1 MRVRGIALS
10 DALLT
15 PRPPRRP
22 KRRRGGAGRAIL
34 ALVLLVVLAAAVVGS
49 VGWYRYLR
57 PENDVVAGKTI
68 EVTIEKGSGTAAIA
82 RTLVTAGVVS
92 NSQMFRWQAKRAGA
106 DGKLKAGE
114 YKFSTGMPNE
124 LVLEK
129 LQKGPDIVYY
139 DVVIPEGF
147 TAKQVAARFAK
158 RAKLDE
164 DVLLDLVLK
173 RAEQFSAKHP
183 YLKGAYAGSME
194 GFLFPATYRVK
205 EGTTEKAVVEMML
218 TKFDAEIANIDMSFA
233 ESKNL
238 TVTDVVKIASVLERE
253 TRIAKEFPL
262 VSSVIYNRLKI
273 GMRLQLCATVLY
285 RLPSGTS
292 LTTTHLKNSDPYNTY
307 SHDGLP
313 VGPIS
318 NPGARALEAAAHP
331 ATEKY
336 LYYVLTG
343 KDGSQTFT
351 TNYADFLK
359 AKAINKRVFGKQ

>member
-1 MRVRGIALS
+1 M
-10 DALLT
+10 LT
-15 PRPPRRP
+15 ARPPRRP
-22 KRRRGGAGRAIL
+22 KRRGGAGKPIL
-34 ALVLLVVLAAAVVGS
+34 GLILILLIVAAAVGA

-57 PENDVVAGKTI
+57 PENDVAAGKNVQI
-68 EVTIEKGSGTAAIA
+68 VIEKGSGTAAIA
-82 RTLVTAGVVS
+82 TTLVEAGIVA
-92 NSQMFRWQAKRAGA
+92 NSEMFRLQAKRAGA

-114 YKFSTGMPNE
+114 YQLSTGMPYE

-129 LQKGPDIVYY
+129 LQKGPNIVYY

-164 DVLLDLVLK
+164 DVLLGLVLDGAD
-173 RAEQFSAKHP
+173 RFSAKHP
-183 YLKGAYAGSME
+183 YLKDAYNGSLE

-205 EGTTEKAVVEMML
+205 EGTTEEAVVEMML
-218 TKFDAEIANIDMSFA
+218 NKFDDEIAKVDMAYS

-238 TVTDVVKIASVLERE
+238 NVTDVVKIASILERE
-253 TRIAKEFPL
+253 TQIAKEFPL

-285 RLPSGTS
+285 QLPAGTT
-292 LTTTHLKNSDPYNTY
+292 LTTKLLKNGDPYNTY

-313 VGPIS
+313 PGPIS
-318 NPGARALEAAAHP
+318 NPGARALQAATHP
-331 ATEKY
+331 ASEKY

-343 KDGSQTFT
+343 KDGSQTFA
-351 TNYADFLK
+351 TNYEDFLK
-359 AKAINKRVFGKQ
+359 AKAINKRVFGN